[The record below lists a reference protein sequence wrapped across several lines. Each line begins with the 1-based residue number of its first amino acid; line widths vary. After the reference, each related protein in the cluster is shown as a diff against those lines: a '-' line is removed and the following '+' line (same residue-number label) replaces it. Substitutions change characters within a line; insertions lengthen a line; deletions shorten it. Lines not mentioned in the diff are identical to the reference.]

1 VKSVDLYYNAYKKIE
16 KEQLIRDMKK
26 IKDTFSMI
34 SEADMN
40 LIDPELLTTAVALTN
55 EDLLDLYR

>member
-1 VKSVDLYYNAYKKIE
+1 
-16 KEQLIRDMKK
+16 MKK

>member
-1 VKSVDLYYNAYKKIE
+1 MKSVDLYYNAYKKIE

>member
-1 VKSVDLYYNAYKKIE
+1 VDLYYNAYKKIE